1 MRYGVNISAA
11 TIEARKTNAARILQ
25 RGIRRWLIRTRIK
38 HELRRPGYKYQSGV
52 VRMLGLQL
60 VYVMMNDD
68 KENVFT
74 LTLSERKSQSKPIF
88 IVQRYILNDNL
99 VKEAI
104 KSTKEEDG
112 PKFILEAVH
121 YILDHFLLESC
132 KSKLSAGKT
141 VKDEESPNYISNWA
155 TILKQSLLS
164 YICHE
169 PKQLEQKRGETVQK
183 VEVKKDFTS
192 KNTVTSKV
200 MIEKSKNVTVTT

>member
-200 MIEKSKNVTVTT
+200 TIEKSKNVTVST

>member
-1 MRYGVNISAA
+1 MRYGVNISAV
-11 TIEARKTNAARILQ
+11 TIEARKANAARILQ

-155 TILKQSLLS
+155 TILK
-164 YICHE
+164 
-169 PKQLEQKRGETVQK
+169 
-183 VEVKKDFTS
+183 
-192 KNTVTSKV
+192 
-200 MIEKSKNVTVTT
+200 